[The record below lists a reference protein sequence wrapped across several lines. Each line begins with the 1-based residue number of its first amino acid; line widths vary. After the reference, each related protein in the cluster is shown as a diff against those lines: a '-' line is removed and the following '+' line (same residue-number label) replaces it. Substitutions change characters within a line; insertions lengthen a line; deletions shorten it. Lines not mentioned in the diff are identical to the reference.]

1 MSPARLRCG
10 RWLPAAAEGA
20 SEGGEGEP
28 SPTELESLAVWN
40 MKKKRVRDNR
50 DTLPYHVDITSPP
63 PRRLG
68 VFNMDKNTASGDLL
82 EHKLRMFEVKR
93 VRCLYK
99 YRSGRGFEMIK
110 KKAEVVEAT
119 RVLEEAY
126 LNRVL
131 KIEATTGGGEYSGAD
146 GI

>member
-1 MSPARLRCG
+1 
-10 RWLPAAAEGA
+10 
-20 SEGGEGEP
+20 
-28 SPTELESLAVWN
+28 
-40 MKKKRVRDNR
+40 
-50 DTLPYHVDITSPP
+50 
-63 PRRLG
+63 
-68 VFNMDKNTASGDLL
+68 MDKNTASGDLL
-82 EHKLRMFEVKR
+82 EHKLRMLEVP
-93 VRCLYK
+93 RCLYK